1 MKNFINWLEE
11 HGLLEYCGVAAT
23 IVVIILG
30 VILFIAWCIALA
42 VAGIVI
48 AAGVFTVSG
57 WWLLAAIPWLLLVT
71 VTIAAGLWARDNI

>member
-11 HGLLEYCGVAAT
+11 RGLLEYCGVAAT

-30 VILFIAWCIALA
+30 VILFIAWIIALA
-42 VAGIVI
+42 IAGIVI

-71 VTIAAGLWARDNI
+71 VTIAAGLWAKDHI

>member
-1 MKNFINWLEE
+1 MKNIINWLDE

-42 VAGIVI
+42 IACIVI
-48 AAGVFTVSG
+48 AVLAFKASG
-57 WWLLAAIPWLLLVT
+57 WWLLAGIPWLLLVT
-71 VTIAAGLWARDNI
+71 ATIAVGLLARDNI

>member
-1 MKNFINWLEE
+1 MKNFINWLDE
-11 HGLLEYCGVAAT
+11 HGLLEYCTIAITLV
-23 IVVIILG
+23 IVVLG